1 MTNQKGFYS
10 YVKEKTNIKTHYVIE
25 FTRDKKIY
33 DIMDT
38 TEFDFSMLNRLEF
51 DYLEDAI
58 NTYNVLYYD
67 ELILHVM
74 MFEEVILNGKTV
86 LEQSKSMTA
95 QNILPQKIK
104 QDIDRLESHN
114 KVLQEENELFKEYL
128 KMFNMNI
135 YDLKKQLEKHK
146 TA

>member
-1 MTNQKGFYS
+1 MNNQKGFYS
-10 YVKEKTNIKTHYVIE
+10 YVRENTNIKTHYVIE
-25 FTRDKKIY
+25 FTRDKKIF

-38 TEFDFSMLNRLEF
+38 TEFDFSMLNSLEF
-51 DYLEDAI
+51 DFLEDAI

-67 ELILHVM
+67 ETVLHVM

-95 QNILPQKIK
+95 LDILPKKVK
-104 QDIDRLESHN
+104 QEIDRVNSYNEALR
-114 KVLQEENELFKEYL
+114 EENDIFKEYL
-128 KMFNMNI
+128 KRFNLNI
-135 YDLKKQLEKHK
+135 SDVKKQLENNK